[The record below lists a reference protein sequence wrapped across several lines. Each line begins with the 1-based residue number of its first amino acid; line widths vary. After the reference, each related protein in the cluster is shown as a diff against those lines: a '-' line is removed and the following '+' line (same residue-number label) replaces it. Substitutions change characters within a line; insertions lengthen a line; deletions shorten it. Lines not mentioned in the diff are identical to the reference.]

1 MPNKLQQEIASFLS
15 QYDAAH
21 YFIAVSGGMDSMLLL
36 ELVSGLNSNLTVLH
50 VNYHLRGEESEADQA
65 FVQAYCHTKG
75 IPCMVHSIQLSDK
88 LKYGG
93 NLQQLAR
100 DERYAFFKQHLE
112 EIPQA
117 RLLVAHH
124 QDDQFE
130 TFWLQLFRGSGMS
143 GLKGMRA
150 ENGRILRPLLPYS
163 KKELSTYAKSIS
175 LKWREDSSNQKTT
188 YQRNALRLKRL
199 PELQKKIPTLRD
211 SVLYLQQLFQ
221 EHLTDFESTLSILIE
236 SLKNTG
242 TITLSD
248 ISQIHDYQS
257 IELIKRIGIPTA
269 HLDAFLAL
277 ISAETGK
284 KITWRNTESG
294 LYHAVIRERESL
306 RFIRASSEPVR
317 MPKFHIKKVTRLPAN
332 FSKHV
337 LYLDADH
344 LNGALHVR
352 PWKIGDR
359 IYPIGLNG
367 SKLISDI
374 LKDAKVQHS
383 EKKQQFV
390 LCDDEKILA
399 CIGYCID
406 RRAIAKN
413 ESREI
418 LRIDFNINW

>member
-15 QYDAAH
+15 QHDAAH

-36 ELVSGLNSNLTVLH
+36 ELVSGLYSNLTVLH

-65 FVQAYCHTKG
+65 FVQAYCHSKG
-75 IPCMVHSIQLSDK
+75 IPFLVHNIRLSDK
-88 LKYGG
+88 LKDGG

-100 DERYAFFKQHLE
+100 DERYAFFKQHLDAT
-112 EIPQA
+112 PQA

-163 KKELSTYAKSIS
+163 KLELSNCAQSIS

-188 YQRNALRLKRL
+188 YQRNLLRLTRL
-199 PELQKKIPTLRD
+199 PELEREIPTLRD

-221 EHLTDFESTLSILIE
+221 AHLTDFESTLSILME
-236 SLKNTG
+236 TLKNTD
-242 TITLSD
+242 TITLSEL
-248 ISQIHDYQS
+248 IQLQDYQL
-257 IELIKRIGIPTA
+257 IELIKKVGVPTA
-269 HLDAFLAL
+269 HLDAFLHL

-284 KITWRNTESG
+284 KITWRNTEFG

-306 RFIRASSEPVR
+306 RFIRTSSAPVR
-317 MPKFHIKKVTRLPAN
+317 MPEIHIEKVTSLPTI
-332 FSKHV
+332 FSKYV

-352 PWKIGDR
+352 HWKIGDR

-390 LCDDEKILA
+390 LCDDENILA
-399 CIGYCID
+399 CIGHCID
-406 RRAIAKN
+406 RRAIAKK